1 MFPVAYL
8 YCERCNERRLFIVMA
23 EAPPIDEN
31 LALCEVCGF
40 SFGYCVR
47 QEWQDNRVVDVPR
60 PVLDPEVMR
69 AGVEAYRAERTAQLL
84 AGGTTIERL
93 TAQRQLE
100 QALAN
105 SDVAERRRLTMPT
118 QRGGLD
124 ADLAAKVL
132 SPSVPGNRSG
142 GKPVE

>member
-8 YCERCNERRLFIVMA
+8 HCERCNERRLFIVVA

-31 LALCEVCGF
+31 LALCEACGF

-124 ADLAAKVL
+124 ADLAARVL
-132 SPSVPGNRSG
+132 APTVPGNRSG